1 MGIKLANA
9 KKVYMYDTEGN
20 LIKVF
25 NTSFDC
31 ADYFECDP
39 HYISYNIKYFKR
51 IRNKREQKWY
61 VIKRS

>member
-1 MGIKLANA
+1 MKKSINT

-20 LIKVF
+20 LLRVF
-25 NTSFDC
+25 DTSFDC
-31 ADYFECDP
+31 AEYFDYDN

-51 IRNKREQKWY
+51 IRHKKEQKWY